1 MTPPRRTRT
10 SSSAPETGS
19 GSTPVQVPRA
29 TLAASPA
36 ASKAS
41 TLLGSFDTLHQLEAD
56 GRCRI
61 VSAADKLQL
70 VQRHPRIARR
80 EELDVAMAPHVV
92 RMKEGR
98 APPLAALRGDGQDV
112 SKLSALKK
120 VAVALM
126 ERRSM
131 LFHEATRLF
140 IAERSGF
147 LVRLNAALEADGF
160 DEDCRFRVPSWSVR
174 KDGGSLA
181 SWSNSRRPMS
191 EFPKVATSAQ
201 PCTRV
206 ATFAH
211 RFRISHKEGG
221 RHVRAALGAFA
232 LGL

>member
-1 MTPPRRTRT
+1 VHI
-10 SSSAPETGS
+10 AHLGS
-19 GSTPVQVPRA
+19 DFMP
-29 TLAASPA
+29 
-36 ASKAS
+36 
-41 TLLGSFDTLHQLEAD
+41 GSFDTLHQLEAD

-92 RMKEGR
+92 RMMEGR

-140 IAERSGF
+140 IA
-147 LVRLNAALEADGF
+147 AALWLLGPPQ
-160 DEDCRFRVPSWSVR
+160 RGP
-174 KDGGSLA
+174 GSRL
-181 SWSNSRRPMS
+181 W
-191 EFPKVATSAQ
+191 
-201 PCTRV
+201 
-206 ATFAH
+206 
-211 RFRISHKEGG
+211 
-221 RHVRAALGAFA
+221 L
-232 LGL
+232 

>member
-1 MTPPRRTRT
+1 MP
-10 SSSAPETGS
+10 
-19 GSTPVQVPRA
+19 
-29 TLAASPA
+29 
-36 ASKAS
+36 
-41 TLLGSFDTLHQLEAD
+41 GSFDHLHQLEAD
-56 GRCRI
+56 GCCRI

-70 VQRHPRIARR
+70 VRSSCNGTLASRI

-92 RMKEGR
+92 RMMEGR

-147 LVRLNAALEADGF
+147 LVRLNAALEADYGF

-191 EFPKVATSAQ
+191 EFPKVATSARSGSAQ

-206 ATFAH
+206 ATFATDFGFPINKSAVLL
-211 RFRISHKEGG
+211 RECT
-221 RHVRAALGAFA
+221 
-232 LGL
+232 